1 MELLGFEERLK
12 LAMKIGESQYREF
25 KSAFEGPPEEK
36 RPRQVKE
43 ICKDVAKTLVAFAN
57 AEGGELFVG
66 VEDNGAITGVPH
78 TSGDLDTVLAAY
90 RTHAHEDTPL
100 PTPKLSKITVN
111 DKTVLYLGIPKGLD
125 YIYLTSDGR
134 CLKRRDRDT
143 IPVSSELISSRRLE
157 DASRDWERKIAYG
170 ATVDDLNLDIL
181 KSVSGQVAYGLSIE
195 KFLQHLD
202 LAEFGLEGMQIKKAA
217 LLLFAKDIKRF
228 HSGCHVRIMTI
239 NGKERRSGTSFNV
252 VRDEIIS
259 DNIFKLIDES
269 WKRLTIAIIKHTEL
283 TEQAK
288 FKDSYLYPEIACREA
303 LLNAIV
309 HRNYAIE
316 GRGIEIEIYSDR
328 MEIRSPGS
336 LLSTVSIEDL
346 RLGKGVHES
355 RNSIIARVL
364 REVGFIRE
372 MGEGI
377 RRIYD
382 VMRSNA
388 LAEPLFENER
398 NNFGVTLF
406 HKSMYDPG
414 VKLWLSNFEKY
425 KLPENQMAVLALG
438 YNGNKFSTQDI
449 IERLGIIDT
458 DHAREVLTPLRENGL
473 IERVMDKHKAYIE
486 ARKLR
491 IPKREVKVY
500 KVANS
505 TFGEF
510 FYERNTKLNG
520 KVESEVCEK
529 KGDAIDF
536 YIGNIDY
543 RATRVELFEF
553 LSLYIDVISLSMPS
567 NHNGRDE
574 NRGYAFVTL
583 RIEDSVREFKSRM
596 SKKLFKG
603 RQLCFR
609 EQK

>member
-1 MELLGFEERLK
+1 
-12 LAMKIGESQYREF
+12 
-25 KSAFEGPPEEK
+25 
-36 RPRQVKE
+36 
-43 ICKDVAKTLVAFAN
+43 
-57 AEGGELFVG
+57 
-66 VEDNGAITGVPH
+66 
-78 TSGDLDTVLAAY
+78 
-90 RTHAHEDTPL
+90 
-100 PTPKLSKITVN
+100 
-111 DKTVLYLGIPKGLD
+111 
-125 YIYLTSDGR
+125 
-134 CLKRRDRDT
+134 
-143 IPVSSELISSRRLE
+143 
-157 DASRDWERKIAYG
+157 
-170 ATVDDLNLDIL
+170 
-181 KSVSGQVAYGLSIE
+181 
-195 KFLQHLD
+195 
-202 LAEFGLEGMQIKKAA
+202 
-217 LLLFAKDIKRF
+217 
-228 HSGCHVRIMTI
+228 
-239 NGKERRSGTSFNV
+239 
-252 VRDEIIS
+252 
-259 DNIFKLIDES
+259 
-269 WKRLTIAIIKHTEL
+269 
-283 TEQAK
+283 
-288 FKDSYLYPEIACREA
+288 
-303 LLNAIV
+303 
-309 HRNYAIE
+309 
-316 GRGIEIEIYSDR
+316 